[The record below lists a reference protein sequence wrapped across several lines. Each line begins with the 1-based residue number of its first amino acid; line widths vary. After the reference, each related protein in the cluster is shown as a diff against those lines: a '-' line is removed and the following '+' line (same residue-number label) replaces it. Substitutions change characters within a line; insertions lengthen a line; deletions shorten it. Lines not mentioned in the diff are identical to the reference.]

1 MKKNCL
7 LCFLLFFSCYSA
19 FAGESLDSLLN
30 VLDKTIKEADTYVQI
45 KENKLHELK
54 KEARKTPPVSVERY
68 HLNNDIYL
76 EYKAYSSDSAL
87 HYLNENM
94 LLARQLNDKERELKI
109 QLELSYLLSSIGMYM
124 EAADILNSI
133 DRQTLPSSLLGYYY
147 TCYEHV
153 YFEAG
158 AAQPRYKMFASRY
171 AKLSHAYRDSM
182 QVTLDPSSA
191 TYLWLRE
198 TQLREAGK
206 YDEALEFSD
215 RRLAEAS
222 FGTPQYALVAY
233 QRFRLF
239 ESMGKKDE
247 HLYYLVLSAISDVR
261 SAIKEQSS
269 LMVLAQELN
278 RKGDLKRAYD
288 YINFSWEISQFYKT
302 RLRSWMNITPLS
314 MINGNYQDIIKQQN
328 RELLIYITCV
338 ALLALLLVIALI
350 YIYRQMKALSI
361 ANRAYVLETG
371 KIALSGDAKKLM
383 NDDSVK
389 KALQEVNERLFSLN
403 EELEEVN
410 RHLRS
415 TNLEL
420 SESNLIKEAYIARFF
435 KLCSV
440 YVDRLQAYRKL
451 VNKKLQRGQV
461 AELLKM
467 THLSNDIVTVEVQE
481 LYANFDSAFLHLFPN
496 FVESLNALLLPDE
509 QIVLKPDELLNTELR
524 IFALIRLGI
533 KDSSQIAELLHYS
546 VNTIYNYRSR
556 VKTKARV
563 SRDDFEDL
571 VAKIR

>member
-94 LLARQLNDKERELKI
+94 LPARQLNDKERELKI

-328 RELLIYITCV
+328 RELLIYIACV

-361 ANRAYVLETG
+361 A
-371 KIALSGDAKKLM
+371 KKG
-383 NDDSVK
+383 
-389 KALQEVNERLFSLN
+389 LQEVNERLFSLN

>member
-1 MKKNCL
+1 MKKKYL
-7 LCFLLFFSCYSA
+7 LFLLLLSFPLYTWA
-19 FAGESLDSLLN
+19 DKTTLDSLLN

-54 KEARKTPPVSVERY
+54 KKARKTSPFSVERY
-68 HLNNDIYL
+68 NLNNDIYL

-124 EAADILNSI
+124 EAADILNLI

-215 RRLAEAS
+215 RRLAESS

-278 RKGDLKRAYD
+278 SKGDLKRAYD

-361 ANRAYVLETG
+361 A
-371 KIALSGDAKKLM
+371 KKG
-383 NDDSVK
+383 
-389 KALQEVNERLFSLN
+389 LQEVNERLFSLN

-410 RHLRS
+410 CHLRS

-496 FVESLNALLLPDE
+496 FVESLNALLLPEE

>member
-1 MKKNCL
+1 
-7 LCFLLFFSCYSA
+7 
-19 FAGESLDSLLN
+19 
-30 VLDKTIKEADTYVQI
+30 
-45 KENKLHELK
+45 
-54 KEARKTPPVSVERY
+54 
-68 HLNNDIYL
+68 
-76 EYKAYSSDSAL
+76 
-87 HYLNENM
+87 M

-328 RELLIYITCV
+328 RELLIYIACV

-361 ANRAYVLETG
+361 A
-371 KIALSGDAKKLM
+371 KKG
-383 NDDSVK
+383 
-389 KALQEVNERLFSLN
+389 LQEVNERLFSLN

-415 TNLEL
+415 TNLELSESNLEL

>member
-7 LCFLLFFSCYSA
+7 FCLLLFFSCYSA
-19 FAGESLDSLLN
+19 FADERLDSLLN

-54 KEARKTPPVSVERY
+54 REARKTAPLSIERY

-87 HYLNENM
+87 HYLNENL

-133 DRQTLPSSLLGYYY
+133 DRQTLPTSLLGHYY

-153 YFEAG
+153 YSEAG

-171 AKLSHAYRDSM
+171 VKLSHVYRDSM
-182 QVTLDPSSA
+182 EVTLDSSSA

-206 YDEALEFSD
+206 YDEAMEFSD

-269 LMVLAQELN
+269 LMVLAQELHG
-278 RKGDLKRAYD
+278 KGDLKRAYD

-338 ALLALLLVIALI
+338 ALLALLLVVALI

-361 ANRAYVLETG
+361 A
-371 KIALSGDAKKLM
+371 KKG
-383 NDDSVK
+383 
-389 KALQEVNERLFSLN
+389 LQEVNERLFSLN

-496 FVESLNALLLPDE
+496 FVESLNELLLPEE

>member
-7 LCFLLFFSCYSA
+7 LCFLLLFSCHSA

-54 KEARKTPPVSVERY
+54 KKARKTSPFSVKRY
-68 HLNNDIYL
+68 NLNNDIYL

-124 EAADILNSI
+124 EAADILNLI

-278 RKGDLKRAYD
+278 SKGDLKRAYD

-361 ANRAYVLETG
+361 A
-371 KIALSGDAKKLM
+371 KKG
-383 NDDSVK
+383 
-389 KALQEVNERLFSLN
+389 LQEVNERLFSLN

-410 RHLRS
+410 CHLRS

-496 FVESLNALLLPDE
+496 FVESLNALLLPEE

>member
-94 LLARQLNDKERELKI
+94 LLARQLNDKERDLKI

-215 RRLAEAS
+215 RRLAGS
-222 FGTPQYALVAY
+222 FFGTPQYALVAY

-278 RKGDLKRAYD
+278 SKGDLKRAYD

-328 RELLIYITCV
+328 RELLIYIVCV

-350 YIYRQMKALSI
+350 YIYRQMKALS
-361 ANRAYVLETG
+361 N
-371 KIALSGDAKKLM
+371 AKKG
-383 NDDSVK
+383 
-389 KALQEVNERLFSLN
+389 LQEVNERLFSLN

-556 VKTKARV
+556 VKTKACV

>member
-328 RELLIYITCV
+328 RELLIYIACV

-361 ANRAYVLETG
+361 A
-371 KIALSGDAKKLM
+371 KKG
-383 NDDSVK
+383 
-389 KALQEVNERLFSLN
+389 LQEVNERLFSLN

-563 SRDDFEDL
+563 SRDDFEIWWQKS
-571 VAKIR
+571 VNKICAQSTF

>member
-7 LCFLLFFSCYSA
+7 LCFLLFFSCHSA
-19 FAGESLDSLLN
+19 LAGESLDSLLN

-278 RKGDLKRAYD
+278 SKGDLKRAYD

-328 RELLIYITCV
+328 RELLIYIACV

-361 ANRAYVLETG
+361 A
-371 KIALSGDAKKLM
+371 KKG
-383 NDDSVK
+383 
-389 KALQEVNERLFSLN
+389 LQEVNERLFSLN

>member
-328 RELLIYITCV
+328 RELLIYIACV

-361 ANRAYVLETG
+361 A
-371 KIALSGDAKKLM
+371 KKG
-383 NDDSVK
+383 
-389 KALQEVNERLFSLN
+389 LQEVNERLFSLN

-481 LYANFDSAFLHLFPN
+481 LYANFDSVFLHLFPN

>member
-233 QRFRLF
+233 QRLRLF

-328 RELLIYITCV
+328 RELLIYIACV

-361 ANRAYVLETG
+361 A
-371 KIALSGDAKKLM
+371 KKG
-383 NDDSVK
+383 
-389 KALQEVNERLFSLN
+389 LQEVNERLFSLN

>member
-7 LCFLLFFSCYSA
+7 LCFLLFFSCHSA
-19 FAGESLDSLLN
+19 LAGESLDSLLN

-278 RKGDLKRAYD
+278 SKGDLKRAYD

-328 RELLIYITCV
+328 RELLIYIVCV

-361 ANRAYVLETG
+361 A
-371 KIALSGDAKKLM
+371 KKG
-383 NDDSVK
+383 
-389 KALQEVNERLFSLN
+389 LQEVNERLFSLN

>member
-7 LCFLLFFSCYSA
+7 LCFLLFFSCHSA
-19 FAGESLDSLLN
+19 LAGESLDSLLN

-54 KEARKTPPVSVERY
+54 KEARKTPPFSVERY
-68 HLNNDIYL
+68 NLNNDIYL

-133 DRQTLPSSLLGYYY
+133 DRQTLPSSLLGHYY

-328 RELLIYITCV
+328 RELLIYIVCV

-361 ANRAYVLETG
+361 A
-371 KIALSGDAKKLM
+371 KKG
-383 NDDSVK
+383 
-389 KALQEVNERLFSLN
+389 LQEVNERLFSLN

>member
-7 LCFLLFFSCYSA
+7 LCFLLFFACHSA
-19 FAGESLDSLLN
+19 LAGESLDSLLN

-54 KEARKTPPVSVERY
+54 KEARKTPPFSVERY

-133 DRQTLPSSLLGYYY
+133 DRQTLPSSLLGHYY

-153 YFEAG
+153 YSEAG

-215 RRLAEAS
+215 RRLAESS

-278 RKGDLKRAYD
+278 SKGDLKRAYD

-361 ANRAYVLETG
+361 A
-371 KIALSGDAKKLM
+371 KKG
-383 NDDSVK
+383 
-389 KALQEVNERLFSLN
+389 LQEVNERLFSLN

-481 LYANFDSAFLHLFPN
+481 LYANFDFAFLHLFPN
-496 FVESLNALLLPDE
+496 FVESLNALLLPEE
-509 QIVLKPDELLNTELR
+509 QIVLKSDELLNTELR

>member
-94 LLARQLNDKERELKI
+94 LLARPLNDKERELKI

-328 RELLIYITCV
+328 RELLIYIACV

-361 ANRAYVLETG
+361 A
-371 KIALSGDAKKLM
+371 KKG
-383 NDDSVK
+383 
-389 KALQEVNERLFSLN
+389 LQEVNERLFSLN

>member
-7 LCFLLFFSCYSA
+7 LCFLLFFSCHSA
-19 FAGESLDSLLN
+19 LAGESLDSLLN

-54 KEARKTPPVSVERY
+54 KEARKTPPFSVERY
-68 HLNNDIYL
+68 NLNNDIYL

-133 DRQTLPSSLLGYYY
+133 DRQTLPSSLLGHYY

-171 AKLSHAYRDSM
+171 VKLSHAYRDSM
-182 QVTLDPSSA
+182 QITLDPSSA

-215 RRLAEAS
+215 RRLAESS

-278 RKGDLKRAYD
+278 SKGDLKRAYD

-302 RLRSWMNITPLS
+302 RLRIWMNITPLS

-328 RELLIYITCV
+328 RELLIYIVCV

-361 ANRAYVLETG
+361 A
-371 KIALSGDAKKLM
+371 KKG
-383 NDDSVK
+383 
-389 KALQEVNERLFSLN
+389 LQEVNERLFSLN

>member
-76 EYKAYSSDSAL
+76 EYKVYSSDSAL

-215 RRLAEAS
+215 RRLAESS

-278 RKGDLKRAYD
+278 SKGDLKRAYD

-328 RELLIYITCV
+328 RELLIYIVCV

-350 YIYRQMKALSI
+350 YIYRQMKALS
-361 ANRAYVLETG
+361 N
-371 KIALSGDAKKLM
+371 AKKG
-383 NDDSVK
+383 
-389 KALQEVNERLFSLN
+389 LQEVNERLFSLN

-556 VKTKARV
+556 VKTKACV

>member
-215 RRLAEAS
+215 RRLAESS

-278 RKGDLKRAYD
+278 SKGDLKRAYD

-328 RELLIYITCV
+328 RELLIYIVCV

-350 YIYRQMKALSI
+350 YIYRQMKALS
-361 ANRAYVLETG
+361 N
-371 KIALSGDAKKLM
+371 AKKG
-383 NDDSVK
+383 
-389 KALQEVNERLFSLN
+389 LQEVNERLFSLN

-451 VNKKLQRGQV
+451 VNKKLQCGQV

-467 THLSNDIVTVEVQE
+467 THFSNDIVTVEVQE

-556 VKTKARV
+556 VKTKACV

>member
-7 LCFLLFFSCYSA
+7 LCFLLLFSCHSA

-76 EYKAYSSDSAL
+76 EYKVYSSDSAL

-124 EAADILNSI
+124 EAADILNLI

-361 ANRAYVLETG
+361 A
-371 KIALSGDAKKLM
+371 KKG
-383 NDDSVK
+383 
-389 KALQEVNERLFSLN
+389 LQEVNERLFSLN

-410 RHLRS
+410 CHLRS

-496 FVESLNALLLPDE
+496 FVESLNALLLPEE

>member
-76 EYKAYSSDSAL
+76 EYKVYSSDSAL

-361 ANRAYVLETG
+361 A
-371 KIALSGDAKKLM
+371 KKG
-383 NDDSVK
+383 
-389 KALQEVNERLFSLN
+389 LQEVNERLFSLN

-496 FVESLNALLLPDE
+496 FVESLNALLLPEE
-509 QIVLKPDELLNTELR
+509 QIVLKPVDLLNTELR

>member
-7 LCFLLFFSCYSA
+7 LCFLLFFSCHSA
-19 FAGESLDSLLN
+19 LAGESLDSLLN

-54 KEARKTPPVSVERY
+54 KEARKTPPFSVERY
-68 HLNNDIYL
+68 NLNNDIYL
-76 EYKAYSSDSAL
+76 EYKVYSSDSAL

-171 AKLSHAYRDSM
+171 VKLSHAYRDSM
-182 QVTLDPSSA
+182 QITLDPSSA

-215 RRLAEAS
+215 RRLAESS

-278 RKGDLKRAYD
+278 SKGDLKRAYD

-328 RELLIYITCV
+328 RELLIYIVCV

-361 ANRAYVLETG
+361 A
-371 KIALSGDAKKLM
+371 KKG
-383 NDDSVK
+383 
-389 KALQEVNERLFSLN
+389 LQEVNERLFSLN

>member
-7 LCFLLFFSCYSA
+7 LCFLLFFSCHSA

-54 KEARKTPPVSVERY
+54 KEARKTPPFSVERY
-68 HLNNDIYL
+68 NLNNDIYL

-124 EAADILNSI
+124 EAADILNLI
-133 DRQTLPSSLLGYYY
+133 DRQTLPSSLLGHYY

-171 AKLSHAYRDSM
+171 VKLSHAYRDSM
-182 QVTLDPSSA
+182 QITLDPSSA

-215 RRLAEAS
+215 RRLAESS

-278 RKGDLKRAYD
+278 SKGDLKRAYD

-328 RELLIYITCV
+328 RELLIYIVCV

-361 ANRAYVLETG
+361 A
-371 KIALSGDAKKLM
+371 KKG
-383 NDDSVK
+383 
-389 KALQEVNERLFSLN
+389 LQEVNERLFSLN

>member
-7 LCFLLFFSCYSA
+7 LCFLLFFSCHSA
-19 FAGESLDSLLN
+19 LAGESLDSLLN

-54 KEARKTPPVSVERY
+54 KEARKTPPFSVERY
-68 HLNNDIYL
+68 NLNNDIYL
-76 EYKAYSSDSAL
+76 EYKVYSSDSAL

-133 DRQTLPSSLLGYYY
+133 DRQTLPSSLLGHYY

-171 AKLSHAYRDSM
+171 VKLSHAYRDSM
-182 QVTLDPSSA
+182 QITLDPSSA

-215 RRLAEAS
+215 RRLAESS

-278 RKGDLKRAYD
+278 SKGDLKRAYD

-328 RELLIYITCV
+328 RELLIYIVCV

-361 ANRAYVLETG
+361 A
-371 KIALSGDAKKLM
+371 KKG
-383 NDDSVK
+383 
-389 KALQEVNERLFSLN
+389 LQEVNERLFSLN

>member
-7 LCFLLFFSCYSA
+7 FCLLLFFSCHSA
-19 FAGESLDSLLN
+19 FADERLDSLLN

-54 KEARKTPPVSVERY
+54 REARKTAPLSIERY

-87 HYLNENM
+87 HYLNENL

-133 DRQTLPSSLLGYYY
+133 DRQTLPTSLLGYYY

-153 YFEAG
+153 YSEAG

-171 AKLSHAYRDSM
+171 VKLSHVYRDSM
-182 QVTLDPSSA
+182 EVTLDSSSA

-198 TQLREAGK
+198 TQLREAGN
-206 YDEALEFSD
+206 YDEAMEFSD

-269 LMVLAQELN
+269 LMVLAQELHG
-278 RKGDLKRAYD
+278 KGDLKRAYD

-338 ALLALLLVIALI
+338 ALLALLLVVALI

-361 ANRAYVLETG
+361 A
-371 KIALSGDAKKLM
+371 KKG
-383 NDDSVK
+383 
-389 KALQEVNERLFSLN
+389 LQEVNERLFSLN

-496 FVESLNALLLPDE
+496 FVESLNELLLPEE

>member
-7 LCFLLFFSCYSA
+7 FYLLLFFSCSSVLA
-19 FAGESLDSLLN
+19 DERLDSLLN

-54 KEARKTPPVSVERY
+54 KEAQKTAPFSIERY

-87 HYLNENM
+87 HYLNENIV
-94 LLARQLNDKERELKI
+94 LARQLNDKERELKI

-133 DRQTLPSSLLGYYY
+133 DRQTLPLSLLGDYY

-153 YFEAG
+153 YSEAG

-171 AKLSHAYRDSM
+171 VKLSHAYRDSM
-182 QVTLDPSSA
+182 QVSLNPSSA

-198 TQLREAGK
+198 AQLREAGK

-222 FGTPQYALVAY
+222 FGTPQYALIAY

-278 RKGDLKRAYD
+278 SKGDLKRAYD

-338 ALLALLLVIALI
+338 ALLALLLVVALI

-361 ANRAYVLETG
+361 A
-371 KIALSGDAKKLM
+371 KKG
-383 NDDSVK
+383 
-389 KALQEVNERLFSLN
+389 LQEVNERLFSLN

-467 THLSNDIVTVEVQE
+467 THFSNDIVTVEVQE

-496 FVESLNALLLPDE
+496 FVESLNALLLPEE
-509 QIVLKPDELLNTELR
+509 QIILKPDELLNTELR

-563 SRDDFEDL
+563 LRDDFEDL

>member
-7 LCFLLFFSCYSA
+7 LCFLLFFSCHSA
-19 FAGESLDSLLN
+19 LAGESLDSLLN

-54 KEARKTPPVSVERY
+54 KEARKTPPFSVERY

-133 DRQTLPSSLLGYYY
+133 DRQTLPSSLLGHYY

-153 YFEAG
+153 YSEAG

-198 TQLREAGK
+198 MQLREAGK

-215 RRLAEAS
+215 RRLAESS

-278 RKGDLKRAYD
+278 SKGDLKRAYD

-361 ANRAYVLETG
+361 A
-371 KIALSGDAKKLM
+371 KKG
-383 NDDSVK
+383 
-389 KALQEVNERLFSLN
+389 LQEVNERLFSLN

-496 FVESLNALLLPDE
+496 FVESLNDLLLPDE

>member
-7 LCFLLFFSCYSA
+7 LCFLLFFSCHSA

-124 EAADILNSI
+124 EAADILNLI

-361 ANRAYVLETG
+361 A
-371 KIALSGDAKKLM
+371 KKG
-383 NDDSVK
+383 
-389 KALQEVNERLFSLN
+389 LQEVNERLFSLN

-410 RHLRS
+410 CHLRS

-496 FVESLNALLLPDE
+496 FVESLNALLLPEE

>member
-94 LLARQLNDKERELKI
+94 LLARQLNDKERELNI

-328 RELLIYITCV
+328 RELLIYIACV

-361 ANRAYVLETG
+361 A
-371 KIALSGDAKKLM
+371 KKG
-383 NDDSVK
+383 
-389 KALQEVNERLFSLN
+389 LQEVNERLFSLN

>member
-109 QLELSYLLSSIGMYM
+109 QLELSYLLSSIRMYM

-328 RELLIYITCV
+328 RELLIYIACV

-361 ANRAYVLETG
+361 A
-371 KIALSGDAKKLM
+371 KKG
-383 NDDSVK
+383 
-389 KALQEVNERLFSLN
+389 LQEVNERLFSLN

>member
-7 LCFLLFFSCYSA
+7 LCFLLFFSCHSA
-19 FAGESLDSLLN
+19 LAGESLDSLLN

-198 TQLREAGK
+198 MQLREAGK

-215 RRLAEAS
+215 RRLAESS

-278 RKGDLKRAYD
+278 SKGDLKRAYD

-361 ANRAYVLETG
+361 A
-371 KIALSGDAKKLM
+371 KKG
-383 NDDSVK
+383 
-389 KALQEVNERLFSLN
+389 LQEVNERLFSLN

-509 QIVLKPDELLNTELR
+509 QIVLKPDELLDTELR

>member
-54 KEARKTPPVSVERY
+54 KEVRKTPPVSVERY

-133 DRQTLPSSLLGYYY
+133 DRQTLPSSLLGHYY

-171 AKLSHAYRDSM
+171 VKLSHAYRDSM
-182 QVTLDPSSA
+182 QITLDPSSA

-215 RRLAEAS
+215 RRLAESS

-278 RKGDLKRAYD
+278 SKGDLKRAYD

-328 RELLIYITCV
+328 RELLIYIVCV

-361 ANRAYVLETG
+361 A
-371 KIALSGDAKKLM
+371 KKG
-383 NDDSVK
+383 
-389 KALQEVNERLFSLN
+389 LQEVNERLFSLN

>member
-302 RLRSWMNITPLS
+302 RLRSWMYITPLS

-361 ANRAYVLETG
+361 A
-371 KIALSGDAKKLM
+371 KKG
-383 NDDSVK
+383 
-389 KALQEVNERLFSLN
+389 LQ

-467 THLSNDIVTVEVQE
+467 THLSNDIVTVEVQA

>member
-7 LCFLLFFSCYSA
+7 FCLLLFFSCHSA
-19 FAGESLDSLLN
+19 FADERLDSLLN

-54 KEARKTPPVSVERY
+54 REARKTAPLSIERY

-87 HYLNENM
+87 HYLNENL

-133 DRQTLPSSLLGYYY
+133 DRQTLPTPLLGHYY

-153 YFEAG
+153 YSEAG

-171 AKLSHAYRDSM
+171 VKLSHAYRDSM
-182 QVTLDPSSA
+182 EVTLDPSSA

-206 YDEALEFSD
+206 YDEAMEFSD

-269 LMVLAQELN
+269 LMVLAQELHS
-278 RKGDLKRAYD
+278 KGDLKRAYD

-328 RELLIYITCV
+328 RELLIYIACV

-361 ANRAYVLETG
+361 A
-371 KIALSGDAKKLM
+371 KKG
-383 NDDSVK
+383 
-389 KALQEVNERLFSLN
+389 LQEVNERLFSLN

-496 FVESLNALLLPDE
+496 FVESLNALLLPEE

>member
-7 LCFLLFFSCYSA
+7 FCLLLFFSCHSA
-19 FAGESLDSLLN
+19 FADERLDSLLN

-54 KEARKTPPVSVERY
+54 REARKTAPLSIERY

-87 HYLNENM
+87 HYLNENL

-133 DRQTLPSSLLGYYY
+133 DRQTLPTSLLGHYY

-153 YFEAG
+153 YSEAG

-171 AKLSHAYRDSM
+171 VKLSHVYRDSM
-182 QVTLDPSSA
+182 EVTLDSSSA

-206 YDEALEFSD
+206 YDEAMEFSD

-269 LMVLAQELN
+269 LMVLAQELHS
-278 RKGDLKRAYD
+278 KGDLKRAYD

-338 ALLALLLVIALI
+338 ALLALLLVVALI

-361 ANRAYVLETG
+361 A
-371 KIALSGDAKKLM
+371 KKG
-383 NDDSVK
+383 
-389 KALQEVNERLFSLN
+389 LQEVNERLFSLN

-496 FVESLNALLLPDE
+496 FVESLNELLLPEE

-546 VNTIYNYRSR
+546 VHTIYNYRSR

>member
-361 ANRAYVLETG
+361 AKEG
-371 KIALSGDAKKLM
+371 
-383 NDDSVK
+383 
-389 KALQEVNERLFSLN
+389 LQEVNERLFSLN

>member
-171 AKLSHAYRDSM
+171 VKLSHAYRDSM
-182 QVTLDPSSA
+182 QITLDPSSA

-328 RELLIYITCV
+328 RELLIYIVCV

-361 ANRAYVLETG
+361 A
-371 KIALSGDAKKLM
+371 KKG
-383 NDDSVK
+383 
-389 KALQEVNERLFSLN
+389 LQEVNERLFSLN

>member
-30 VLDKTIKEADTYVQI
+30 VLDKTIKEADIYVQI

-94 LLARQLNDKERELKI
+94 LLARQLNDKERELNI

-328 RELLIYITCV
+328 RELLIYIACV

-361 ANRAYVLETG
+361 A
-371 KIALSGDAKKLM
+371 KKG
-383 NDDSVK
+383 
-389 KALQEVNERLFSLN
+389 LQEVNERLFSLN
-403 EELEEVN
+403 EELEKVN

-496 FVESLNALLLPDE
+496 FVESLNALLLPEE

>member
-215 RRLAEAS
+215 RRLAESS

-361 ANRAYVLETG
+361 A
-371 KIALSGDAKKLM
+371 KKG
-383 NDDSVK
+383 
-389 KALQEVNERLFSLN
+389 LQEVNERLFSLN

-440 YVDRLQAYRKL
+440 YVDRLQAL
-451 VNKKLQRGQV
+451 VNKKLQCGQV

-467 THLSNDIVTVEVQE
+467 THFSNDIVTVEVQE

-496 FVESLNALLLPDE
+496 FVESLNALLLPEE

>member
-45 KENKLHELK
+45 KENKLHEQK

-76 EYKAYSSDSAL
+76 EYKVYSSDSAL

-361 ANRAYVLETG
+361 A
-371 KIALSGDAKKLM
+371 KKG
-383 NDDSVK
+383 
-389 KALQEVNERLFSLN
+389 LQEVNERLFSLN

-496 FVESLNALLLPDE
+496 FVESLNALLLPEE

>member
-7 LCFLLFFSCYSA
+7 FCLLLFFSCHSA
-19 FAGESLDSLLN
+19 FADERLDSLLN

-54 KEARKTPPVSVERY
+54 REARKTAPLSIERY

-87 HYLNENM
+87 HYLNENL

-133 DRQTLPSSLLGYYY
+133 DRQTLPTSLLGHYY

-153 YFEAG
+153 YSEAG

-171 AKLSHAYRDSM
+171 VKLSHVYRDSM
-182 QVTLDPSSA
+182 EVTLDSSSA

-206 YDEALEFSD
+206 YDEAMEFSD

-222 FGTPQYALVAY
+222 FGTPQSALVAY

-269 LMVLAQELN
+269 LMVLAQELHG
-278 RKGDLKRAYD
+278 KGDLKRAYD

-338 ALLALLLVIALI
+338 ALLALLLVVALI

-361 ANRAYVLETG
+361 A
-371 KIALSGDAKKLM
+371 KKG
-383 NDDSVK
+383 
-389 KALQEVNERLFSLN
+389 LQEVNERLFSLN

-496 FVESLNALLLPDE
+496 FVESLNELLLPEE

>member
-7 LCFLLFFSCYSA
+7 LCFLLFFSCHSA

-54 KEARKTPPVSVERY
+54 KKARKTSPFSVERY
-68 HLNNDIYL
+68 NLNNDIYL

-361 ANRAYVLETG
+361 A
-371 KIALSGDAKKLM
+371 KKG
-383 NDDSVK
+383 
-389 KALQEVNERLFSLN
+389 LQEVNERLFSLN